1 MHADPLL
8 PVVAATTLVLLGVGL
23 ALRRL
28 RQPHVLAYLLAGV
41 ALGPHGLGIFSDTD
55 SISRL
60 GDFGIILLL
69 FFVGM
74 EMSLPRL
81 VANWRIAVLGTL
93 LQILLS
99 LGLVAALALALDW
112 PLARAVLIGFVISL
126 SSTAVAVSMLSV
138 WGHLD
143 TKLGL
148 DVLGIL
154 IVQDLA
160 VAPMLLTLGFLSR
173 AGGGVEGHIA
183 RPILGV
189 LLILVFSVWLLR
201 RERISLPFGDRLR
214 GDHELQVFAAAFICT
229 SSALVTV
236 FFELSTALGALIAG
250 VIVASADEIEWVS
263 RSLEPF
269 RVMLVALFFV
279 SMGLLLDLHFVAAN
293 VGLLSVLIGGLFL
306 TNTFV
311 NAGIVRLFGRRWP
324 HALFAGAILA
334 QAGAFSFVLAAIG
347 FEGGLISDYGY
358 QLTVAVIAG
367 SLLLSPLWVAP
378 FRAFARRDEA

>member
-1 MHADPLL
+1 
-8 PVVAATTLVLLGVGL
+8 
-23 ALRRL
+23 
-28 RQPHVLAYLLAGV
+28 
-41 ALGPHGLGIFSDTD
+41 
-55 SISRL
+55 
-60 GDFGIILLL
+60 
-69 FFVGM
+69 
-74 EMSLPRL
+74 
-81 VANWRIAVLGTL
+81 
-93 LQILLS
+93 
-99 LGLVAALALALDW
+99 
-112 PLARAVLIGFVISL
+112 
-126 SSTAVAVSMLSV
+126 
-138 WGHLD
+138 
-143 TKLGL
+143 
-148 DVLGIL
+148 
-154 IVQDLA
+154 
-160 VAPMLLTLGFLSR
+160 MLLTLGFLSR

-334 QAGAFSFVLAAIG
+334 QAGDFSFVLAAIG